1 MKTSGIIVIVIVLI
15 FLCSGVSIADEWKNE
30 SGKGRPGSSNYNQG
44 RPEYHK
50 YNGYRERPY
59 NKGRHYGQYDYKGH
73 LYGYRGHW
81 RSWEQWDR
89 YRREHPDVYEQ
100 GHYYREKAHLMFRF
114 CEPGTGN
121 CFFFS
126 IGG

>member
-1 MKTSGIIVIVIVLI
+1 MKTSGIIVMVIVLI
-15 FLCSGVSIADEWKNE
+15 FFCSGVSIADQWKNE
-30 SGKGRPGSSNYNQG
+30 SGKGRPGSSLYNQG
-44 RPEYHK
+44 RPNYYK

-59 NKGRHYGQYDYKGH
+59 NKGRHYGHYEYKGH
-73 LYGYRGHW
+73 LYDYRGHW

-89 YRREHPDVYEQ
+89 YRREHPDAYEH
-100 GHYYREKAHLMFRF
+100 GYYYREKAHLMFRF